1 MHGLAGYVK
10 EGLPFAWDLS
20 LENFADFYL
29 CFWVALLHWVSY
41 FFFLYLPSLCTVF
54 DSVSSNIAEVF
65 SVKPSAN
72 VFIFG
77 DFNVFHK
84 DWLTCSG
91 GTDRSGELCHN
102 SSISNDLR
110 CLTFL
115 LRSQTV
121 ILTVLLFWIYLFLL
135 TLEFVLQWLSLH
147 WKILIMLV
155 SQFPLT
161 FHQIHNGMPLFIKYL
176 KTILCWLGRSL

>member
-1 MHGLAGYVK
+1 M
-10 EGLPFAWDLS
+10 
-20 LENFADFYL
+20 
-29 CFWVALLHWVSY
+29 SY

-72 VFIFG
+72 LFIFG

-176 KTILCWLGRSL
+176 KTILC